1 MTNRLRSRYAVAAA
15 LFTAL
20 APVAHAQSWPTQP
33 IRIIVPFAPGGL
45 NDVVARAGRAAPGE
59 IAGQPVVID
68 NRPGASGIVGSSAAA
83 KAAPDGHTLLMVASS
98 YTILPAT
105 QGKLPYDPER
115 DLAPVGMVAKNSL
128 LFLVNRARRQDAVR
142 IRRARQDQS
151 GQAQLRLAGGGD
163 QTHLVIELFSRLA
176 GIQLQHILYRGG
188 APAIQAMLADDT
200 QFTVISTLLAL
211 PQIQAGSLRAIAIGG
226 LRAEAQLPDVPTVA
240 EQGFPGFEAVQWV
253 GCSPPRA
260 RRMAGDHPPQCRAQ
274 PRAQG
279 SRPDRQAGRAGSVAR
294 RRRRAADF
302 AKLIGSDPQLDRR
315 RPRGE
320 HQGGSKRVIL
330 PSRSRPGIGSLNNI
344 GCAP

>member
-45 NDVVARAGRAAPGE
+45 NDVVARLVAPHLE
-59 IAGQPVVID
+59 KSLGQPVVID

-128 LFLVNRARRQDAVR
+128 LFLVNQKLAARTLPEFVA
-142 IRRARQDQS
+142 
-151 GQAQLRLAGGGD
+151 LAKTSPGKLNYGSPGAAT

-176 GIQLQHILYRGG
+176 GIQLQHIPYRGG

-211 PQIQAGSLRAIAIGG
+211 PQIQAGSLRAIATGG
-226 LRAEAQLPDVPTVA
+226 LAREAQLPDVPTVA

-253 GCSPPRA
+253 GLLATAGTPDAVLTRLNAELNRA
-260 RRMAGDHPPQCRAQ
+260 LKDPDLIARLA
-274 PRAQG
+274 AQG
-279 SRPDRQAGRAGSVAR
+279 QSPGGGS
-294 RRRRAADF
+294 AADF
-302 AKLIGSDPQLDRR
+302 AKLIGSEIRNWTDVARAASIKA
-315 RPRGE
+315 E
-320 HQGGSKRVIL
+320 
-330 PSRSRPGIGSLNNI
+330 
-344 GCAP
+344 